1 MAERANANGGGV
13 VGRQPPL
20 MFDPQVEFLSLEDID
35 ISEFNVRRREIT
47 ADLDELAKSLDRFGL
62 HQPIVVARKGN
73 RFAVVVGQRRYLA
86 AKQLGWDQISA
97 LILTQPPEQVQAAIL
112 SLSENIQRRD
122 LSARDKSDAFVS
134 LLDALGSVA
143 AVAEAVGV
151 TDQTV
156 RNWLGYAAVPE
167 PIKELVQERGLTR
180 DQATRI
186 ARHVEEPQAAVE
198 IARRVSEAAV
208 KKDRDRILESA
219 RELPGRPAA
228 TILRRAEQKQKER
241 RIIFVLP
248 ESSALAMEQA
258 ESQLGTEASDI
269 AMSAT
274 TGWLQD
280 NGYLR

>member
-1 MAERANANGGGV
+1 
-13 VGRQPPL
+13 
-20 MFDPQVEFLSLEDID
+20 MFDPQVELLPLEEID

-47 ADLDELAKSLDRFGL
+47 ADLDELARSLDRFGL
-62 HQPIVVARKGN
+62 HQPIVVARKGD

-86 AKQLGWDQISA
+86 AKQLGWDQIPA
-97 LILTQPPEQVQAAIL
+97 LLLSQPTERVQATIL

-134 LLDALGSVA
+134 LREALGSVA

-151 TDQTV
+151 TTQTV

-167 PIKELVQERGLTR
+167 PIKEFVQEGGLTR

-186 ARHVEEPQAAVE
+186 VRHVEEPQAAVE
-198 IARRVSEAAV
+198 IARRVSAAPV
-208 KKDRDRILESA
+208 KDQRERILESA

-228 TILRRAEQKQKER
+228 TILRRAEQKQREK
-241 RIIFVLP
+241 RITFVLP

-258 ESQLGTEASDI
+258 ESELGTEASDI
-269 AMSAT
+269 AMNAT